1 MNLRKYLKV
10 YKKFLHT
17 SLASELEY
25 KTNILVD
32 LITAILSLVGSIF
45 LLSIFFQNNGYIGG
59 WKFEQALIIQAIY
72 TILNG
77 ITNTWFN
84 PNLTEIVKHIREG
97 TLDFVLLKPI
107 DSQFFISLKK
117 INPSGFLEIMLG
129 FFLLLYCIR
138 INQINLNLSFLT
150 LSLIILVDLITAI
163 LSLVGSIF
171 LLSIFFQNNGY
182 IGGWKFEQALIIQA
196 IYTILNGITNT
207 WFNPN
212 LTEIVKHI
220 REGTLDFVLL
230 KPIDSQFFI
239 SLKKINPSGF
249 LEIMLGFFLLLFCI
263 RINQINL
270 NLSFLT
276 LSLITI
282 SCSICILYSLW
293 FFISTTTIWFVKT
306 WNAIEVLRSFLYIG
320 RFPLNSFSFS
330 LRIFFSV
337 FIPIAFITT
346 IPSEVF
352 LGLSELWKILLEVIV
367 ATVFLITSRKF
378 WLYAL
383 KFYSSASS

>member
-1 MNLRKYLKV
+1 MIFRKYLKV
-10 YKKFLHT
+10 YINFLHT

-25 KTNILVD
+25 KTNIVID
-32 LITAILSLVGSIF
+32 VITAILSLIGSIF
-45 LLSIFFQNNGYIGG
+45 LLSIFFQNNSSIGG
-59 WKFEQALIIQAIY
+59 WKFEQALIIQGIY

-117 INPSGFLEIMLG
+117 ITPSGFLEIMLG
-129 FFLLLYCIR
+129 FCLLLYCAK
-138 INQINLNLSFLT
+138 INQINLNLSFL
-150 LSLIILVDLITAI
+150 SL
-163 LSLVGSIF
+163 F
-171 LLSIFFQNNGY
+171 
-182 IGGWKFEQALIIQA
+182 
-196 IYTILNGITNT
+196 
-207 WFNPN
+207 
-212 LTEIVKHI
+212 
-220 REGTLDFVLL
+220 
-230 KPIDSQFFI
+230 
-239 SLKKINPSGF
+239 
-249 LEIMLGFFLLLFCI
+249 
-263 RINQINL
+263 
-270 NLSFLT
+270 
-276 LSLITI
+276 LITI
-282 SCSICILYSLW
+282 ICSISILYSLW

-306 WNAIEVLRSFLYIG
+306 WNATEVLRSFLYVG

-352 LGLSELWKILLEVIV
+352 LGLSQLWKILLEVIV
-367 ATVFLITSRKF
+367 ASVFLITSRKF
-378 WLYAL
+378 WLFAL

>member
-1 MNLRKYLKV
+1 MNLKKYSKV
-10 YKKFLHT
+10 YTKFLHT

-25 KTNILVD
+25 KTNILID
-32 LITAILSLVGSIF
+32 LITAIFSLIGSIF
-45 LLSIFFQNNGYIGG
+45 LLTIFFQNNGIIGG

-117 INPSGFLEIMLG
+117 ISPSGLLEIILG
-129 FFLLLYCIR
+129 FCLLFYCIR
-138 INQINLNLSFLT
+138 INQIIFNLVFL
-150 LSLIILVDLITAI
+150 
-163 LSLVGSIF
+163 
-171 LLSIFFQNNGY
+171 
-182 IGGWKFEQALIIQA
+182 
-196 IYTILNGITNT
+196 
-207 WFNPN
+207 
-212 LTEIVKHI
+212 VK
-220 REGTLDFVLL
+220 
-230 KPIDSQFFI
+230 
-239 SLKKINPSGF
+239 
-249 LEIMLGFFLLLFCI
+249 C
-263 RINQINL
+263 
-270 NLSFLT
+270 
-276 LSLITI
+276 LITI
-282 SCSICILYSLW
+282 ICSICILYSLW

-306 WNAIEVLRSFLYIG
+306 WNATEVLRSFLYIG

-352 LGLSELWKILLEVIV
+352 LGVSQLWKILLEVFV
-367 ATVFLITSRKF
+367 ATIFLFTSRKF
-378 WLYAL
+378 WLFAL
-383 KFYSSASS
+383 KFYTSASS

>member
-25 KTNILVD
+25 KANILID
-32 LITAILSLVGSIF
+32 LITAILSLIGSIF
-45 LLSIFFQNNGYIGG
+45 LLSIFFQNNDYIGG
-59 WKFEQALIIQAIY
+59 WKFEQALIIQSIY

-129 FFLLLYCIR
+129 FFLLLLCIR

-150 LSLIILVDLITAI
+150 L
-163 LSLVGSIF
+163 
-171 LLSIFFQNNGY
+171 
-182 IGGWKFEQALIIQA
+182 
-196 IYTILNGITNT
+196 
-207 WFNPN
+207 
-212 LTEIVKHI
+212 
-220 REGTLDFVLL
+220 
-230 KPIDSQFFI
+230 
-239 SLKKINPSGF
+239 
-249 LEIMLGFFLLLFCI
+249 C
-263 RINQINL
+263 
-270 NLSFLT
+270 
-276 LSLITI
+276 LITI

-320 RFPLNSFSFS
+320 RFPLNSFSFT

-352 LGLSELWKILLEVIV
+352 LGVSQLWKILLEVIV
-367 ATVFLITSRKF
+367 ATVFLMTSRKF
-378 WLYAL
+378 WLFAL
-383 KFYSSASS
+383 RFYSSASS

>member
-25 KTNILVD
+25 KTNILID
-32 LITAILSLVGSIF
+32 LITAILSLIGSIF
-45 LLSIFFQNNGYIGG
+45 LLSIFFQNNQIIGG
-59 WKFEQALIIQAIY
+59 WEFEQALIIQGIY

-97 TLDFVLLKPI
+97 TLDFVLIKPI

-129 FFLLLYCIR
+129 FFLL
-138 INQINLNLSFLT
+138 F
-150 LSLIILVDLITAI
+150 
-163 LSLVGSIF
+163 
-171 LLSIFFQNNGY
+171 
-182 IGGWKFEQALIIQA
+182 
-196 IYTILNGITNT
+196 
-207 WFNPN
+207 
-212 LTEIVKHI
+212 
-220 REGTLDFVLL
+220 
-230 KPIDSQFFI
+230 
-239 SLKKINPSGF
+239 
-249 LEIMLGFFLLLFCI
+249 FCI

-270 NLSFLT
+270 NLNF
-276 LSLITI
+276 LSLSFITI
-282 SCSICILYSLW
+282 ICSICILYSLW

-352 LGLSELWKILLEVIV
+352 LGLSQLWKILLEVIV
-367 ATVFLITSRKF
+367 ASVFLITSRKF
-378 WLYAL
+378 WLFAL

>member
-1 MNLRKYLKV
+1 MKQKKYIKV
-10 YKKFLHT
+10 YTKFLHT

-32 LITAILSLVGSIF
+32 LITAILSLIGSIF
-45 LLSIFFQNNGYIGG
+45 LLSIFFQNNGSIGG
-59 WKFEQALIIQAIY
+59 WKFEEALIIQGIY

-117 INPSGFLEIMLG
+117 INPSGFLEIILG
-129 FFLLLYCIR
+129 FC
-138 INQINLNLSFLT
+138 
-150 LSLIILVDLITAI
+150 
-163 LSLVGSIF
+163 
-171 LLSIFFQNNGY
+171 
-182 IGGWKFEQALIIQA
+182 
-196 IYTILNGITNT
+196 
-207 WFNPN
+207 
-212 LTEIVKHI
+212 
-220 REGTLDFVLL
+220 
-230 KPIDSQFFI
+230 
-239 SLKKINPSGF
+239 
-249 LEIMLGFFLLLFCI
+249 LLLFCI
-263 RINQINL
+263 RINEINL
-270 NLSFLT
+270 NISFLT
-276 LSLITI
+276 LTLITI
-282 SCSICILYSLW
+282 TCSISILYSLW

-306 WNAIEVLRSFLYIG
+306 WNATEVLRSFLYIG

-352 LGLSELWKILLEVIV
+352 LGFSQIWKILLEIFV
-367 ATVFLITSRKF
+367 ASLFLITSRKF
-378 WLYAL
+378 WIFAL
-383 KFYSSASS
+383 KSYSSASS

>member
-1 MNLRKYLKV
+1 MNLSKYFKV

-25 KTNILVD
+25 KTNIIID
-32 LITAILSLVGSIF
+32 LITAILSLIGSIF
-45 LLSIFFQNNGYIGG
+45 LLSIFFQSNSNIGG
-59 WKFEQALIIQAIY
+59 WGFEQALIIQGIY

-107 DSQFFISLKK
+107 DTQFFISLKK
-117 INPSGFLEIMLG
+117 INPSGFLEIILG
-129 FFLLLYCIR
+129 LCLLIYCIR
-138 INQINLNLSFLT
+138 INQINF
-150 LSLIILVDLITAI
+150 
-163 LSLVGSIF
+163 
-171 LLSIFFQNNGY
+171 
-182 IGGWKFEQALIIQA
+182 
-196 IYTILNGITNT
+196 
-207 WFNPN
+207 N
-212 LTEIVKHI
+212 LTFI
-220 REGTLDFVLL
+220 TL
-230 KPIDSQFFI
+230 
-239 SLKKINPSGF
+239 
-249 LEIMLGFFLLLFCI
+249 C
-263 RINQINL
+263 
-270 NLSFLT
+270 
-276 LSLITI
+276 LITI

-306 WNAIEVLRSFLYIG
+306 WNATEVLRSFLYIG

-352 LGLSELWKILLEVIV
+352 LGLSQAWKILLEIII
-367 ATVFLITSRKF
+367 AAFFLFTSRKF
-378 WLYAL
+378 WFFAL
-383 KFYSSASS
+383 RFYSSASS

>member
-1 MNLRKYLKV
+1 MNLSKYLKV
-10 YKKFLHT
+10 YRKFLHT

-32 LITAILSLVGSIF
+32 LITAILSLIGSIF
-45 LLSIFFQNNGYIGG
+45 LLSIFFQNSGYIGG
-59 WKFEQALIIQAIY
+59 WNFEQALIIQCFY
-72 TILNG
+72 KILIG
-77 ITNTWFN
+77 IANTWFN

-117 INPSGFLEIMLG
+117 INPSGFLEIILG
-129 FFLLLYCIR
+129 FC
-138 INQINLNLSFLT
+138 
-150 LSLIILVDLITAI
+150 
-163 LSLVGSIF
+163 
-171 LLSIFFQNNGY
+171 
-182 IGGWKFEQALIIQA
+182 
-196 IYTILNGITNT
+196 
-207 WFNPN
+207 
-212 LTEIVKHI
+212 
-220 REGTLDFVLL
+220 
-230 KPIDSQFFI
+230 
-239 SLKKINPSGF
+239 
-249 LEIMLGFFLLLFCI
+249 LLLFCI
-263 RINQINL
+263 RINEINL
-270 NLSFLT
+270 TFSFLT

-352 LGLSELWKILLEVIV
+352 LGLSQVWKIMLEAIV
-367 ATVFLITSRKF
+367 ALVFLITSRKF
-378 WLYAL
+378 WLFAL
-383 KFYSSASS
+383 RFYSSASS

>member
-1 MNLRKYLKV
+1 MNIRKYLKV
-10 YKKFLHT
+10 YAKFLHT

-25 KTNILVD
+25 KTNILID
-32 LITAILSLVGSIF
+32 LITAILSLIGSIF
-45 LLSIFFQNNGYIGG
+45 LLSIFFQNNRSIGG
-59 WKFEQALIIQAIY
+59 WEFKEALIIQGIY

-129 FFLLLYCIR
+129 FCLLI
-138 INQINLNLSFLT
+138 
-150 LSLIILVDLITAI
+150 
-163 LSLVGSIF
+163 
-171 LLSIFFQNNGY
+171 
-182 IGGWKFEQALIIQA
+182 
-196 IYTILNGITNT
+196 
-207 WFNPN
+207 
-212 LTEIVKHI
+212 
-220 REGTLDFVLL
+220 
-230 KPIDSQFFI
+230 
-239 SLKKINPSGF
+239 
-249 LEIMLGFFLLLFCI
+249 FCI

-282 SCSICILYSLW
+282 ICSICILYSLW

-306 WNAIEVLRSFLYIG
+306 WNATEVLRSFLYIG

-330 LRIFFSV
+330 LRIFFSI

-352 LGLSELWKILLEVIV
+352 LGLSQLWKILLEVFV
-367 ATVFLITSRKF
+367 SLVFIMSSRKF

>member
-25 KTNILVD
+25 KTNIIID
-32 LITAILSLVGSIF
+32 LITAILSLIGSIF
-45 LLSIFFQNNGYIGG
+45 LLSIFFQNSGSIGG
-59 WKFEQALIIQAIY
+59 WEFEEALIIQGIY

-107 DSQFFISLKK
+107 DSQFFISLKR

-129 FFLLLYCIR
+129 FC
-138 INQINLNLSFLT
+138 
-150 LSLIILVDLITAI
+150 
-163 LSLVGSIF
+163 
-171 LLSIFFQNNGY
+171 
-182 IGGWKFEQALIIQA
+182 
-196 IYTILNGITNT
+196 
-207 WFNPN
+207 
-212 LTEIVKHI
+212 
-220 REGTLDFVLL
+220 
-230 KPIDSQFFI
+230 
-239 SLKKINPSGF
+239 
-249 LEIMLGFFLLLFCI
+249 LLLFCI
-263 RINQINL
+263 RINEINF

-276 LSLITI
+276 FSLITI
-282 SCSICILYSLW
+282 ICSIAILYSLW

-306 WNAIEVLRSFLYIG
+306 WNATEVLRSFLYIG

-352 LGLSELWKILLEVIV
+352 LGVSQAWKILLEVIV
-367 ATVFLITSRKF
+367 AMIFLTSSRNF
-378 WLYAL
+378 WLFAL
-383 KFYSSASS
+383 KFYTSASS

>member
-10 YKKFLHT
+10 YKNFLHT

-32 LITAILSLVGSIF
+32 LITAILSLIGSIF
-45 LLSIFFQNNGYIGG
+45 LLSIFFQNNSYIGG
-59 WKFEQALIIQAIY
+59 WKFEQALIIQSIY

-129 FFLLLYCIR
+129 FLLL
-138 INQINLNLSFLT
+138 F
-150 LSLIILVDLITAI
+150 
-163 LSLVGSIF
+163 
-171 LLSIFFQNNGY
+171 
-182 IGGWKFEQALIIQA
+182 
-196 IYTILNGITNT
+196 
-207 WFNPN
+207 
-212 LTEIVKHI
+212 
-220 REGTLDFVLL
+220 
-230 KPIDSQFFI
+230 
-239 SLKKINPSGF
+239 
-249 LEIMLGFFLLLFCI
+249 FCI

-352 LGLSELWKILLEVIV
+352 LGLSQLWKILLEVIV
-367 ATVFLITSRKF
+367 SSVFLITSRKF
-378 WLYAL
+378 WLFAL
-383 KFYSSASS
+383 KYYSSASS